1 MNLKHFNFK
10 EGILYME
17 DTNLLELSESLE
29 TPYYAYSV
37 ESIRENCRS
46 YKKNLSSSDLACYAV
61 KANSNL
67 SILSLIKDEGFG
79 FDVVSG
85 GELKRVLKIGADPKK
100 IVFSGVGKTKEE
112 LKLACDQEIFSINVE
127 SEYELELLEELKKRP
142 RISFRI
148 NPDIAAE
155 SHPYI
160 ETGKADCKFGIS
172 EEEALILAK
181 RYGVEKINLVG
192 VSAHIGSQITNSD
205 LLVEAYEKLEK
216 LADQLTSLGFE
227 IDHIDVGG
235 GLAIDYEL
243 EKNFLP
249 DELIKKLK
257 NFSSKYNLTL
267 EPGRSIVAQAGVLIT
282 KVLGIKENGSQ
293 KFLIVDAGMN
303 DLMRPSLYSARH
315 KIDNLLES
323 SEKKDLYS
331 VVGPVCETADSFGAG
346 FEVNATSG
354 DFLAIYSAGAYGSS
368 MGSNYNT
375 RLKPAE
381 ILVDEENHKVIRK
394 AETFDDLIK
403 EEEI

>member
-61 KANSNL
+61 KANSTL
-67 SILSLIKDEGFG
+67 SILSLIKDEGLG

-100 IVFSGVGKTKEE
+100 IVFSGVGKNKEE

-205 LLVEAYEKLEK
+205 LLVDAYEKLEK

-243 EKNFLP
+243 EKNFSP

-381 ILVDEENHKVIRK
+381 ILVNEENHKVIRK

>member
-1 MNLKHFNFK
+1 MNLKHFNFND
-10 EGILYME
+10 GILYAE
-17 DTNLLELSESLE
+17 SINLLNLAKSLE
-29 TPYYAYSV
+29 TPFYVYSA
-37 ESIRENCRS
+37 ETIKENCRS
-46 YKKNLSSSDLACYAV
+46 YKKGLSPSDLACYAI

-67 SILSLIKDEGFG
+67 SILSLIKDEGLG

-85 GELKRVLKIGADPKK
+85 GELKRVLKIGADPNK
-100 IVFSGVGKTKEE
+100 IVFSGVGKTRDE
-112 LKLACDQEIFSINVE
+112 LRLACDHEIFSINVE
-127 SEYELELLEELKKRP
+127 SEYELVLLEELKKKP

-172 EEEALILAK
+172 EEEALTLANK
-181 RYGVEKINLVG
+181 YGVEKINLVG
-192 VSAHIGSQITNSD
+192 VSAHIGSQITNTE
-205 LLVEAYEKLEK
+205 LLIEAYEKLEK
-216 LADQLTSLGFE
+216 LADQLVSLGFK

-243 EKNFLP
+243 KKSFSP

-303 DLMRPSLYSARH
+303 DLMRPSLYKARH
-315 KIDNLLES
+315 KIDNLMES
-323 SEKKDLYS
+323 SEDKDLYS
-331 VVGPVCETADSFGAG
+331 VVGPVCETADSFGAD
-346 FEVNATSG
+346 FKVSATVG
-354 DFLAIYSAGAYGSS
+354 DYLVIYSAGAYGSS
-368 MGSNYNT
+368 MGSNYNS

-381 ILVDEENHKVIRK
+381 ILINRENYKVIRK
-394 AETFDDLIK
+394 TEVFDDLIK
-403 EEEI
+403 EEEV

>member
-1 MNLKHFNFK
+1 
-10 EGILYME
+10 ME
-17 DTNLLELSESLE
+17 DTNLFELSESLE

-67 SILSLIKDEGFG
+67 SILSLIKDEGLG

-172 EEEALILAK
+172 EQEALFLAK

-243 EKNFLP
+243 EKNFSP

-303 DLMRPSLYSARH
+303 DLMRPSLFSARH

-381 ILVDEENHKVIRK
+381 ILVDEENHKVIRR